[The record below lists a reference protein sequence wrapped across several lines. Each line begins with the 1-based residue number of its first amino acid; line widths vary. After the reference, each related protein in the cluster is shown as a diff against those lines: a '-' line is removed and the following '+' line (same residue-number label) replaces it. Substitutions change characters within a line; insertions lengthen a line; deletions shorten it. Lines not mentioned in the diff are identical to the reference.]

1 MEASIDIK
9 RLDSDEGYRREQFP
23 ITVKKVFFGHAAITA
38 LPRCTVSAMNAYLER
53 SATDFAGFEVE
64 LEEYKQARK
73 ACAELIGGK
82 PQEIALL
89 GPTTLG
95 INLVANGID
104 WQPGDEI
111 VCYDADYP
119 ANVYPWMEQ
128 ERRGAKVVR
137 LQPERPGEIT
147 PELVEAAL
155 TGKTRLVALA
165 SVHFFTG
172 YAIDVEAIGRLLKER
187 GVLFSLDAIQ
197 SVGALPTSVENVDFL
212 SADAHKWMLGPMS
225 AGIFYVKESR
235 FEELRPTLLG
245 AWNVS
250 CPDFVVQ
257 DAIRFHPTA
266 QRYEPGVLNVVGI
279 HGMVAGIRMLRSVGI
294 DFVKARCL
302 RMKHLAVEMLESKGF
317 EIFGPKEGPSA
328 TSITTFT
335 HPSKDVSALWKAL
348 DDTGIVTSLRMD
360 REKRA
365 YIRISP
371 HFYNTEAEV
380 ERLSELLQ

>member
-1 MEASIDIK
+1 MSEAIDLK
-9 RLDSDEGYRREQFP
+9 RLDEDEEYRCEQFP
-23 ITVKKVFFGHAAITA
+23 IARNKIFLGHAAITT
-38 LPRCTVSAMNAYLER
+38 LPRCVTLAMNAYLER
-53 SATDFAGFEVE
+53 SATDFPGFEVE
-64 LEEYKQARK
+64 MEEYKDARK
-73 ACAELIGGK
+73 VCADLIGGK

-95 INLVANGID
+95 INLVSNGID

-137 LQPERPGEIT
+137 LKPERPGEIT
-147 PELVEAAL
+147 PELVESAL
-155 TGKTRLVALA
+155 TEKTRLVALA

-172 YAIDVEAIGRLLKER
+172 YAIDVDAIGRMLKER
-187 GVLFSLDAIQ
+187 GILFSLDAIQ
-197 SVGALPTSVENVDFL
+197 SVGALPTSVEYVDFL

-245 AWNVS
+245 AWNVN

-257 DAIRFHPTA
+257 EEIQFHPTA

-279 HGMVAGIRMLRSVGI
+279 HGMVAAIRMLRSVGI
-294 DFVKARCL
+294 DFVQARCL
-302 RMKHLAVEMLESKGF
+302 RLKRLIVEMLESKGY
-317 EIFGPKEGPSA
+317 EIFGPKEGA
-328 TSITTFT
+328 QVTSITTFT
-335 HPSKDVSALWKAL
+335 HPTKDMAALWKAL
-348 DDTGIVTSLRMD
+348 DDAGVVTSLRCD
-360 REKRA
+360 REKRV
-365 YIRISP
+365 YIRLSP
-371 HFYNTEAEV
+371 HFYNTEVEV
-380 ERLSELLQ
+380 ERLAELL